1 MSERSNLENLKYVS
15 INLDR
20 LGIALSLAIG
30 LHAAVLLGISFTQAI
45 NTSHNKQLEI
55 TLAQFNEEIENEK
68 PDYLADRAQQ
78 ASGTELEKS
87 VLSAPE
93 ISEYQDIE
101 AAEVSKQQQ
110 IQQNEASQAH
120 DADRLFTTDDVDFEM
135 QRDQRAEHE
144 EENQQ
149 QDEQNEQARLG
160 ELASLAAKLDEAK
173 KEAAKKPRVRRIT
186 AVSTKRAMDALY
198 LLKWERKI
206 ERIGNQHY
214 PQEARSQ
221 KLYGNLSLLVT
232 VLPNGSVETVKILK
246 SSGHRVLDDAAMD
259 IVRMAA
265 PFDNFSGEMAK
276 ELDKLEIVRTWSF
289 EKNRLDA
296 SQ

>member
-1 MSERSNLENLKYVS
+1 MTERSNLDNLNYVS

-20 LGIALSLAIG
+20 LGIALSLALG
-30 LHAAVLLGISFTQAI
+30 LHAAVLLGISFTEAI

-55 TLAQFNEEIENEK
+55 TLAQFNEEADNNK
-68 PDYLADRAQQ
+68 PDFLADRTQQ

-87 VLSAPE
+87 VLSAPD

-101 AAEVSKQQQ
+101 AADVSKQQQ
-110 IQQNEASQAH
+110 IQQTDASQAH
-120 DADRLFTTDDVDFEM
+120 EADRLFTTDDVDFEM
-135 QRDQRAEHE
+135 QRDQRAEE
-144 EENQQ
+144 EIQNQQ
-149 QDEQNEQARLG
+149 QDQQNEQARQG
-160 ELASLAAKLDEAK
+160 ELASLAAKLDDAK
-173 KEAAKKPRVRRIT
+173 KEAAKKPRIRRIT
-186 AVSTKRAMDALY
+186 SVSTQRAMDALY

-206 ERIGNQHY
+206 ERLGNQHY
-214 PQEARSQ
+214 PKEARER
-221 KLYGNLSLLVT
+221 KLYGSLSLLVT
-232 VLPNGSVETVKILK
+232 VLPNGSVETVKILN
-246 SSGHRVLDDAAMD
+246 SSGHRLLDDAAMN

-265 PFDNFSGEMAK
+265 PFDNFSAEMSR